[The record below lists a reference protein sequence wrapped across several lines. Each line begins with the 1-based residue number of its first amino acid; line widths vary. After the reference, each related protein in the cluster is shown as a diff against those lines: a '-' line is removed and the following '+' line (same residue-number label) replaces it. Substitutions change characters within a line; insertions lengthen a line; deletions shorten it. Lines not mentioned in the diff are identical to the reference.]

1 MRKKKKKMCPGV
13 ERFFEGREIFFEGL
27 IFSRLLQKNYF
38 SSLTMKAFLAAL
50 LLCSLAIAYASEP
63 VVMLESEVERRSSLK
78 PARILKAKKGYS
90 PVIPPLPQLA
100 VPMAE
105 LLNKANAAAAAPN
118 EKPDE
123 LDAALAAVKVG
134 CDFLVCCSVE
144 KKLHELYL
152 FFFVCLFLALPSL
165 YS

>member
-1 MRKKKKKMCPGV
+1 
-13 ERFFEGREIFFEGL
+13 
-27 IFSRLLQKNYF
+27 
-38 SSLTMKAFLAAL
+38 MKAFLAAL

-134 CDFLVCCSVE
+134 CGLCFFLTNRDFFSLCTLRRLCCDNDR
-144 KKLHELYL
+144 
-152 FFFVCLFLALPSL
+152 
-165 YS
+165 